1 MDTDALIRA
10 LAAGDVAVDPSIRT
24 RRWLAGLAI
33 GVVLAVAVMATVFGI
48 RWEMTAQAGE
58 PMLWVKF
65 AYVGALSLGALALVA
80 RLSGDAQAA
89 PPVPANA
96 AADYAMAGPIA
107 RRRFDALATETAAF
121 AAAGIEILLRQRST
135 RGGDCRVAAAQLATE
150 MRTAMTAM
158 MQVIE
163 RHP

>member
-1 MDTDALIRA
+1 MTVDTPSPTGSAPQPVADGPDERFAR
-10 LAAGDVAVDPSIRT
+10 LA
-24 RRWLAGLAI
+24 
-33 GVVLAVAVMATVFGI
+33 
-48 RWEMTAQAGE
+48 
-58 PMLWVKF
+58 
-65 AYVGALSLGALALVA
+65 GALALVA

-89 PPVPANA
+89 PPVPADA

-135 RGGDCRVAAAQLATE
+135 RGGDCRAAAAQLAAE

-163 RHP
+163 RRP